1 MAIVIDEALLPVR
14 LSAHPM
20 TDQEFSALCAE
31 HPDLFFEMTAEGE
44 VIVIPPTHTVTDAR
58 NAEILGQLRNWA
70 RKDGRGTATGSS
82 GGWVLP
88 NGARRSPDAA
98 WTLKTRFKTLD
109 KESFEGFW
117 HFSPDFVIELKSDS
131 DRLPV
136 LRGKMAEWV
145 ANGAQLAC
153 LVNPDTRTVEVYRPN
168 GEPQIITGE
177 SVAGEGPVDGFILHL
192 DTVWDPFQ

>member
-1 MAIVIDEALLPVR
+1 MAFVIDEAFLPAT

-20 TDQEFSALCAE
+20 SDEEFAAFCAE

-44 VIVIPPTHTVTDAR
+44 IIVMPPTHTATDAR
-58 NAEILGQLRNWA
+58 NAEIMAQLRNWA
-70 RKDGRGTATGSS
+70 RRDGRGVVTGSS

-98 WTLKTRFKTLD
+98 WTLKSRFKDLD
-109 KESFEGFW
+109 PKSFEGFW

-136 LRGKMAEWV
+136 LRRKMAEWV
-145 ANGAQLAC
+145 ANGAQLAW
-153 LVNPDTRTVEVYRPN
+153 LINPETRTVEVYRP
-168 GEPQIITGE
+168 GSDPETVSSE
-177 SVAGEGPVDGFILHL
+177 SVKGEGVVEGFVL
-192 DTVWDPFQ
+192 DLQTVWNPFD